1 MKTLITAIALTLT
14 TLTSFAQE
22 ATPAPEFDN
31 FVSTRTRAEVR
42 AELMAAI
49 ASGRQ
54 LSQGEVTRAPEMER
68 FVSTRTRAEV
78 RAELAAAI
86 ANGERLSY
94 GEASDYPA
102 AVLRAERAFARS
114 QAKASLTASV
124 K

>member
-31 FVSTRTRAEVR
+31 FVSTRTRAEVQ
-42 AELMAAI
+42 AEVLAAI
-49 ASGRQ
+49 ASGRH
-54 LSQGEVTRAPEMER
+54 LSQGEASRAPEMER

-78 RAELAAAI
+78 RAEVLTAI

-94 GEASDYPA
+94 GEASEYPA
-102 AVLRAERAFARS
+102 AVRNAERAFARS
-114 QAKASLTASV
+114 QAKANLTASA